1 MTDPAQVTEPVS
13 WWQGALGGGG
23 LVTVILGA
31 FTWLTKRTDASA
43 QVETAQIGARV
54 AMSEADA
61 KARRAEEEEQTGR
74 HEIDQPIAERGWHAE
89 RAERVATQA
98 KYEQSL
104 FTIKDLDREL
114 AAAKE
119 QVSVLRSEVESLTEI
134 TRQQAAAIFQLHAD
148 NEKLLDWIE
157 ANLPSRQPLPRRAA
171 TPANGIDIARI
182 PVARRDPR
190 REP

>member
-23 LVTVILGA
+23 LATVILAAIG
-31 FTWLTKRTDASA
+31 WLTKRTEAVA
-43 QVETAQIGARV
+43 KVETAHIESAA
-54 AMSEADA
+54 AM
-61 KARRAEEEEQTGR
+61 RRAEEEEQTGR

-134 TRQQAAAIFQLHAD
+134 TRQQAAAIFQLHSD

-157 ANLPSRQPLPRRAA
+157 ANLPSRQPLPRRAP
-171 TPANGIDIARI
+171 TPPNGTDVVTLAPV
-182 PVARRDPR
+182 PVARKDPR